1 MVYQGFDR
9 EDGLWD
15 IEAELTDV
23 KTFGFQV
30 PNERPFPANEPIH
43 GLKIRVTLNNKMVI
57 QDIVT
62 AMDDIPHPECAGAPH
77 GMHKLIGQTMG
88 PGWRK
93 VINAHIGGTDGCT
106 HLRELLFNMA
116 TAAYQT
122 LPAGQWQRREQD
134 GQPQPEVK
142 QPPYHLGQ
150 CHSWAY
156 DSPTVQRAYPMFFR
170 PKATTESDA

>member
-1 MVYQGFDR
+1 MIGRFNIRPARFPLALPPPSPRKLSHTRTVVYQGFDR

-23 KTFGFQV
+23 KTYGFSV

-77 GMHKLIGQTMG
+77 GMTTGDVMRPLHSAK
-88 PGWRK
+88 
-93 VINAHIGGTDGCT
+93 
-106 HLRELLFNMA
+106 
-116 TAAYQT
+116 TADRGV
-122 LPAGQWQRREQD
+122 AGQQGRRD
-134 GQPQPEVK
+134 PW
-142 QPPYHLGQ
+142 QPPLDIGR
-150 CHSWAY
+150 AAA
-156 DSPTVQRAYPMFFR
+156 TVHKFGGDGGEVSGRVGASSAGGGAEPV
-170 PKATTESDA
+170 